1 MTDPKELAKA
11 VALEGLRNDTAVYTA
26 IQYLGLDFS
35 NPNMLQETF
44 GDALRP
50 EVIHVH
56 TPDIPVTGRDYAAMA
71 LDPSAPLGPASNP
84 GSGRWVRPI
93 RVMERP
99 LIRSSAKPPP
109 AMTEDR
115 KFFIDW
121 MEKRIPDSDPRVKAM
136 LMKGMRGE

>member
-11 VALEGLRNDTAVYTA
+11 VALEGLRNDTAVFTA

-50 EVIHVH
+50 EAITIESPEVAYVVKSDPPRSVRLPAQH
-56 TPDIPVTGRDYAAMA
+56 T
-71 LDPSAPLGPASNP
+71 
-84 GSGRWVRPI
+84 I
-93 RVMERP
+93 RVMQQP

>member
-1 MTDPKELAKA
+1 
-11 VALEGLRNDTAVYTA
+11 
-26 IQYLGLDFS
+26 LDFS

-50 EVIHVH
+50 EVIEVESPDPIIGYVESPMRTMERRVVH
-56 TPDIPVTGRDYAAMA
+56 HPR
-71 LDPSAPLGPASNP
+71 S
-84 GSGRWVRPI
+84 I

-136 LMKGMRGE
+136 LMKGMRGD

>member
-1 MTDPKELAKA
+1 MTDPKDLAKA
-11 VALEGLRNDTAVYTA
+11 VALEGLRNDTAVFTA

-50 EVIHVH
+50 EVMEIVEEV
-56 TPDIPVTGRDYAAMA
+56 PSPVLYQ
-71 LDPSAPLGPASNP
+71 PP
-84 GSGRWVRPI
+84 VRRERTI